1 MRREYYYLD
10 TNYLLAYLAHWNQD
24 ISKSFDIK
32 DGLFTAN
39 SVIKNLNTKKIKVP
53 LPVLA
58 ELVMQLKEKNVN
70 IGTLELCGD
79 FEIAMLK
86 RNEIINFIRALI
98 LLVEDERLEVMDS
111 IIVAHAISSSE
122 CKGLLTFDKKLI
134 LSKTIKDV
142 DQEINGSRGIII
154 TDDPR
159 KR

>member
-10 TNYLLAYLAHWNQD
+10 TNYLLAYLAHWNPN
-24 ISKSFDIK
+24 IIKSFDIK
-32 DGLFTAN
+32 DQLSHAYK
-39 SVIKNLNTKKIKVP
+39 VIKNLTTDKIKVP

-58 ELVMQLKEKNVN
+58 ELVTQLKEKNVN
-70 IGTLELCGD
+70 VGTVVLCGD
-79 FEIAMLK
+79 FEIAMLE
-86 RNEIINFIRALI
+86 RNEINNFIRALN
-98 LLVEDERLEVMDS
+98 LLIEDKRLEVMDS

>member
-10 TNYLLAYLAHWNQD
+10 TNYLLAYLAHWNPD
-24 ISKSFDIK
+24 TFKSFDIK
-32 DGLFTAN
+32 DESLHAN
-39 SVIKNLNTKKIKVP
+39 SVIKNLTTKKIKVP
-53 LPVLA
+53 LLVLA
-58 ELVMQLKEKNVN
+58 ELVTQLKEKNVN
-70 IGTLELCGD
+70 VGTLVLCGD

-86 RNEIINFIRALI
+86 RNEINNFIWALT
-98 LLVEDERLEVMDS
+98 LLIKDERLEVMDS

-142 DQEINGSRGIII
+142 DQEINGSRGIIL